1 MLWFKVFKLLSL
13 ELPLEAR
20 EVDKLVEEGDVPFD
34 AKGENIFHDASGAM
48 CDAKEGNNCMGL
60 LEFVGVGLEL
70 LEEEAFTV
78 NFNLLEG
85 N

>member
-1 MLWFKVFKLLSL
+1 MLWFKVFKLLNL

-20 EVDKLVEEGDVPFD
+20 EVDKLVEGDDVPFD

-60 LEFVGVGLEL
+60 EFVGVGLEL
-70 LEEEAFTV
+70 LEEEALTV

>member
-13 ELPLEAR
+13 ELPLEF
-20 EVDKLVEEGDVPFD
+20 DKLVEEAVDEVPFD
-34 AKGENIFHDASGAM
+34 AKDENIFHDVSGAM
-48 CDAKEGNNCMGL
+48 CEAKDGNNCMGL
-60 LEFVGVGLEL
+60 LEFVGGGLEL
-70 LEEEAFTV
+70 FEEDAFTV